1 MRVSIHATIENENGS
16 SSQAIQVG
24 EITREAGVDP
34 ASGLGLF
41 VREANALL
49 QQIQSVVL
57 NEQAD
62 EFIRVAAGCLACG
75 RRLGIKD
82 TKSLVYRTVYGK
94 ALLRSPRFYSR
105 CSACGFR
112 SGDGDTVSPLA
123 HALKDRS
130 HPQWTWFQCRY
141 ASVMS
146 YRLAKIYL
154 RDAFPGGKDLPAS
167 SIKRN
172 VGAIGQR
179 LEREVKQAT
188 GEAAYSF
195 RRANRLPLTGPPLAL
210 QIDAGYIKTRPQAD
224 GKRWIPVVAS
234 KLVRSSRARG
244 YAHAS
249 ALGLGRRQGMRQ
261 QAFLQSIGVDR
272 QSPVTVLSDGGDDI
286 SHACKLPAATTRVL
300 DWFHIGMRFEQ
311 LLLSLR
317 GLRGADAYT
326 KHRLQGDV
334 IAAKWLL
341 WNGRKE
347 RCFEALEAL
356 RRETGWVGAR
366 NPLGSLIRYL
376 RGCSALL
383 VNYARRRALNLPVSS
398 AGAESVVDYLIGQR
412 LKRNGHMLW
421 TREGANSL
429 LQVRCAVLNG
439 LDVRNFKRWYPPGKQ
454 FAPLPRARL
463 LS

>member
-1 MRVSIHATIENENGS
+1 MRISIQACIDGQGASPPRVITIGCVE
-16 SSQAIQVG
+16 
-24 EITREAGVDP
+24 RDAGVDP
-34 ASGLGLF
+34 ASGMGLF
-41 VREANALL
+41 VREAHELL
-49 QQIQSVVL
+49 RQMQAIVL
-57 NEQAD
+57 REQAD
-62 EFIRVAAGCLACG
+62 EFVRVAAGCLACG

-82 TKSLVYRTVYGK
+82 TKPLVYRTAYGK
-94 ALLRSPRFYSR
+94 AILRSPRFYSC
-105 CSACGFR
+105 CSGCGFK
-112 SGDGDTVSPLA
+112 SGDGDTISPLA
-123 HALKDRS
+123 HALRERS

-146 YRLAKIYL
+146 YRLAQIYL
-154 RDAFPGGKDLPAS
+154 RDAFPGGKALPTS

-179 LEREVKQAT
+179 LEREANQAT
-188 GEAAYSF
+188 GDAAHSF

-210 QIDAGYIKTRPQAD
+210 QIDAGYIKTPPQAD

-234 KLVRSSRARG
+234 KLVRSSRGRG

-261 QAFLQSIGVDR
+261 QAFLQSVGVDR

-286 SHACKLPAATTRVL
+286 SHACKLPAATARVL

-326 KHRLQGDV
+326 KDRLQRDV
-334 IAAKWLL
+334 VAAKWLL

-347 RCFEALEAL
+347 RCFAELEAL
-356 RRETGWVGAR
+356 RRETGWVGSHNA
-366 NPLGSLIRYL
+366 LGRLIRYL

-383 VNYARRRALNLPVSS
+383 VNYAGRRAAGLPISS

-412 LKRNGHMLW
+412 MKRNGHMRW
-421 TREGANSL
+421 TRAGANSL

-439 LDVRNFKRWYPPGKQ
+439 QDVRNFKRWYPPGKQ
-454 FAPLPRARL
+454 FAPLPRAHL